1 MQSIQNNCVRDD
13 SWCRFLALPAA
24 IRAGRDLDALSV
36 QGVAGLLDCVATFA
50 LLVDELGD

>member
-1 MQSIQNNCVRDD
+1 MKNVQNECVRDD

-24 IRAGRDLDALSV
+24 IRAGRNLQALSV
-36 QGVAGLLDCVATFA
+36 QGITDLLDCVAVFA